1 MSKSVF
7 LNLADEGRTLELK
20 IDGDS
25 TWMDV
30 ADEFV
35 YFLQGSGY
43 QVTREDIA
51 DHFNESR
58 INTDE
63 YTQSGGDSDY
73 NWPSAYGDVNYN
85 VETGFD
91 NTMNDYNLNLGDT
104 ITINTKTK

>member
-1 MSKSVF
+1 MSKIVF
-7 LNLADEGRTLELK
+7 LNLAEGRSVELK

-51 DHFNESR
+51 DHFNGGRAIDNSTVDFYSFSELDDTADDFK
-58 INTDE
+58 INI
-63 YTQSGGDSDY
+63 
-73 NWPSAYGDVNYN
+73 
-85 VETGFD
+85 
-91 NTMNDYNLNLGDT
+91 NLGDMVGT
-104 ITINTKTK
+104 YNGNK